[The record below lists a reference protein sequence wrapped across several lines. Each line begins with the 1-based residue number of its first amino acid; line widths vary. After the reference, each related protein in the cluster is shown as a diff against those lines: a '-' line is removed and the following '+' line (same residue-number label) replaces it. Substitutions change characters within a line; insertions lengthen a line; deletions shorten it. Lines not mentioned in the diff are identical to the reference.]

1 MNHYIEPLQNSK
13 CEPEVD
19 LTKGVVNEPYITKV
33 KNRVNIKPNVAEP
46 VMPNNTE
53 MATHKIN
60 SLFDE
65 ILKTKNEA
73 IKPELYSECINLLT
87 DPTYSVLQKE
97 DILNKLI
104 FVYPNDYILYYYM
117 GCIHKDCSLHKSLVW
132 YKLCF
137 DKNPNYVENILDLLK
152 ILFDN
157 GYFDYITVFNEQNNM
172 CLLNIQDNRVKLLLA
187 SYYSK
192 IKKQE
197 LSIPILLELI
207 NSNNIDNDLLSIC
220 YTNLGLIYNEL
231 SNNKVAIDYLHK
243 AIECINKTGN
253 IGTNKNGKQ
262 IFDNLLLLYDYEYVD
277 NKKMYETYLNYNHL
291 VFQNTAFDFSNRA
304 KTPKIKIGYV
314 SGDFTTHV
322 VTSFIL
328 PILSNHDTTI
338 FEIHCISNYHT
349 IDKCYFANCSNKN
362 VFFHYIN
369 ELTTQPAANYIY
381 NLHID
386 ILIDLNGHTQF
397 NRLDVF
403 ALNPAPIQITY
414 LGYPNTT
421 GLKSMHYRITDTV
434 ADSSKSLQL
443 YSENLLYLPRCFL
456 LFQSMTQSKPVIPY
470 SPVVKNNIILG
481 ALNKEAKNSE
491 STLLVWKRIMYECP
505 NAKLLIKKSSNQKSE
520 DRIAFYLQKLDISRE
535 RLMLIEFLET
545 ENEYIELFS
554 KIDINLD
561 TFPYSGTT
569 TSCNALYN
577 SIPVI
582 TKYHPNYHSHNVSS
596 SLLLYS
602 ELSELIAYSDDEY
615 VSKTV
620 ALINNPDKITHY
632 KNTIHSKFM
641 ACMNPTEFMK
651 SYENMLINLYN
662 DNLYDK
668 SQHLR

>member
-1 MNHYIEPLQNSK
+1 
-13 CEPEVD
+13 
-19 LTKGVVNEPYITKV
+19 
-33 KNRVNIKPNVAEP
+33 
-46 VMPNNTE
+46 
-53 MATHKIN
+53 
-60 SLFDE
+60 
-65 ILKTKNEA
+65 
-73 IKPELYSECINLLT
+73 
-87 DPTYSVLQKE
+87 
-97 DILNKLI
+97 
-104 FVYPNDYILYYYM
+104 M
-117 GCIHKDCSLHKSLVW
+117 GCIHKDSSLHKSLVW

-137 DKNPNYVENILDLLK
+137 DKNPNYVENILDLFK

-157 GYFDYITVFNEQNNM
+157 GYYDYITVLNEEHNQV
-172 CLLNIQDNRVKLLLA
+172 LLNIPDNRVKLLLA

-197 LSIPILLELI
+197 LSIPILLELV
-207 NSNNIDNDLLSIC
+207 NSSNIDYELLSSC

-231 SNNKVAIDYLHK
+231 SNNKCAIDSLHK
-243 AIECINKTGN
+243 AIECINNNGN
-253 IGTNKNGKQ
+253 IGNNENGKK

-277 NKKMYETYLNYNHL
+277 NQKMYETYLNYNNL
-291 VFQNTAFDFSNRA
+291 VFQNNEFDFSNRP
-304 KTPKIKIGYV
+304 KNHKIKIGYV

-322 VTSFIL
+322 ITSFIL
-328 PILSNHDTTI
+328 PILSNHDTNV
-338 FEIHCISNYHT
+338 FEIHCFSNYHT
-349 IDKCYFANCSNKN
+349 IDKCYFEYCLNKH

-369 ELTTQPAANYIY
+369 ELTTQSAANYIY
-381 NLHID
+381 NLQID

-434 ADSSKSLQL
+434 ADNLKSLQQ
-443 YSENLLYLPRCFL
+443 YSEKLLYLPYCFL
-456 LFQSMTQSKPVIPY
+456 LFKTMTQTKPVIPR

-505 NAKLLIKKSSNQKSE
+505 NSKLLIKKSSNQKSE
-520 DRIAFYLQKLDISRE
+520 DRIAFYLQKLEISRE
-535 RLMLIEFLET
+535 RLVLIEFLEN
-545 ENEYIELFS
+545 ENEYIDLFS
-554 KIDINLD
+554 KIDIHLD

-577 SIPVI
+577 SIPII

-620 ALINNPDKITHY
+620 ALINNPEKITHY

-641 ACMNPTEFMK
+641 ACMNPTVFMK
-651 SYENMLINLYN
+651 SYENMLLNLYN
-662 DNLYDK
+662 DILYDK
-668 SQHLR
+668 YQHSQ